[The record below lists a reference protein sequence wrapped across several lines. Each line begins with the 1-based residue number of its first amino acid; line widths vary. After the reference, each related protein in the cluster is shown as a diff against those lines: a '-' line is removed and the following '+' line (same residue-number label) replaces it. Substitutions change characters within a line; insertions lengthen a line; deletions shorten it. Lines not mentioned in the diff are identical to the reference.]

1 MADIE
6 QRLAKAARF
15 LDSARNLRRRD
26 PETAVSRAYYAVYHC
41 CVALLLARLYV
52 SDDDE
57 SVRALDHR
65 QILGDS
71 VRYFG
76 AAMDARRVR
85 RQYGAAFAESLRAS
99 IDARSHADY
108 GLGQID
114 EADARIEIAFAG
126 RVLEATWEV
135 LAHDGTTT
143 GPSRGAGAAG
153 RSSTDRVDRR

>member
-1 MADIE
+1 MVEIN

-15 LDSARNLRRRD
+15 LASARTLRQRD
-26 PETAVSRAYYAVYHC
+26 PESAVSRAYYAVYHC
-41 CVALLLARLYV
+41 CVALLLARVYRTE
-52 SDDDE
+52 DDE

-65 QILGDS
+65 HILGDA
-71 VRYFG
+71 VRSFG

-85 RQYGAAFAESLRAS
+85 RQYGAAFAGSLRAS

-126 RVLEATWEV
+126 RVLQATREV
-135 LAHDGTTT
+135 LARDGTTT
-143 GPSRGAGAAG
+143 GPSRGAGPAG
-153 RSSTDRVDRR
+153 RSSTDGVDRR